1 MKARRRVALWVVMVV
16 VMLATVA
23 GGVTPATAGPT
34 RPARCRV
41 VFEGRS
47 MFMVCPCRGVTYRC
61 EDWWGPIRK
70 WRG

>member
-1 MKARRRVALWVVMVV
+1 MKTRRRVVMWLVLVGLALMTAVVP
-16 VMLATVA
+16 VA
-23 GGVTPATAGPT
+23 AGPS

-41 VFEGRS
+41 VMDGRA